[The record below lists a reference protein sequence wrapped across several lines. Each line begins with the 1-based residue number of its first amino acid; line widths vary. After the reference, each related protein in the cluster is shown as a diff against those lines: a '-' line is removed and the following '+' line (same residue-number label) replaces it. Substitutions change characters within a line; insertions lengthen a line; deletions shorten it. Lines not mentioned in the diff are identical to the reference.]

1 MPPTTPFSFTPE
13 QIEHYRR
20 DGYVVVSTLLTEEEV
35 DRFVA
40 YEAEPKPEG
49 WRQNLRHH
57 AVDPRWRSLATHPNI
72 AGGAAALLGGAP
84 MIVQTMYME
93 KKPAVGMAAGGQG
106 VALHQ
111 DLHYLPCEPV
121 TLMACWIAMTD
132 TDAENGGLCVVPG
145 SHHHGLYGTHKNQN
159 AQEHDAWETEYL
171 MRDRAGK
178 EWTQR
183 MYSFEIDGL
192 RPEEI
197 VRLTVP
203 KGGGVFF
210 DGHTIHGSYANRTKD
225 RVRRAW
231 AVHFVKEGSWLF
243 RADVQDLTPAG
254 L

>member
-1 MPPTTPFSFTPE
+1 MQKPTTLSLTAA

-20 DGYVVVSTLLTEEEV
+20 DGYLVVSDLLTDEAI

-49 WRQNLRHH
+49 WRHNLRHH
-57 AVDPRWRSLATHPNI
+57 VDDGQWSRLARHPNI
-72 AGGAAALLGGAP
+72 AAGAAQLLGGAP

-93 KKPAVGMAAGGQG
+93 KQPAGEADLGGQG

-111 DLHYLPCEPV
+111 DLHYLPCQPE
-121 TLMACWIAMTD
+121 TLMACWVAMSD
-132 TDAENGGLCVVPG
+132 TYPENGGLCAVPG
-145 SHHHGLYGTHKNQN
+145 SHHDGLYGTHKNPN
-159 AQEHDAWETEYL
+159 SEEHDAWEIEYL

-178 EWTQR
+178 EWTR
-183 MYSFEIDGL
+183 CLYSFEIDGL
-192 RPEEI
+192 NPEDL
-197 VRLTVP
+197 VKLTVP

-210 DGHTIHGSYANRTKD
+210 DGHTIHGSFANRSPN

-231 AVHFVKEGSWLF
+231 AVHFVKEGTWLF
-243 RADVQDLTPAG
+243 RADVQDLTPA